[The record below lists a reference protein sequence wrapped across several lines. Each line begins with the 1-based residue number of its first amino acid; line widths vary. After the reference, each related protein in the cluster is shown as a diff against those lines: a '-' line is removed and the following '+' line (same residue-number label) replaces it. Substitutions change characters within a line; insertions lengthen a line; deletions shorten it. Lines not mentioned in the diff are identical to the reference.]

1 MFLSLAVC
9 SDSLF
14 KCHHHCALFCSCKAA
29 MLLWPNGWNLEDFLQ
44 TLQLHAPGWRV
55 EAQYAL
61 AILLT
66 AVTIAGIYRSLRR
79 TREPLAGSLQGP
91 DPSPSS
97 NAALDAA
104 LQAFKELVQSL
115 SDKVQS
121 KLAAMMGTLEDKLE
135 AITTLPPLVQQMAA
149 MEENVKK
156 LPAITKAVG
165 TIAKWDPET
174 NSTALAAVKQAVENS
189 FAATKD
195 TVMASLK
202 ELFAGHWKQMQERFT
217 AARETASEH
226 FQKLQASNAEGN
238 AVLKSHTQ
246 LLTAFRTK
254 IQELEDVITGYRK
267 HVDEL
272 GGYLQSNYR
281 MACRKLSTDWKG
293 SLSLCRSCERA
304 SRRGPH
310 TELRQYLLARARLV
324 FRSASTSCCPQQ
336 VHLVVSLLCTLLP
349 TPCTT

>member
-1 MFLSLAVC
+1 M
-9 SDSLF
+9 
-14 KCHHHCALFCSCKAA
+14 
-29 MLLWPNGWNLEDFLQ
+29 
-44 TLQLHAPGWRV
+44 
-55 EAQYAL
+55 EAQYVL

-66 AVTIAGIYRSLRR
+66 AVTITDIFRSCRR
-79 TREPLAGSLQGP
+79 DREPPAGSLQGP

-97 NAALDAA
+97 GQTAALDAA
-104 LQAFKELVQSL
+104 LQAFKKLVQSL

-121 KLAAMMGTLEDKLE
+121 KLADMMGTLEDKLE
-135 AITTLPPLVQQMAA
+135 AITTLPPLVQQTAA
-149 MEENVKK
+149 LEENVQK
-156 LPAITKAVG
+156 LPAIAKAVG

-174 NSTALAAVKQAVENS
+174 NSTALAAIKQAVENS

-238 AVLKSHTQ
+238 AVLTSHTQ

-254 IQELEDVITGYRK
+254 IQELEAVYRK

-272 GGYLQSNYR
+272 GGHLQSIEESVAELQDGMSKALDR
-281 MACRKLSTDWKG
+281 LEG
-293 SLSLCRSCERA
+293 L
-304 SRRGPH
+304 
-310 TELRQYLLARARLV
+310 TELVQILRESQPPRPPYRAPPVPSGKGEGGVPLRIDE
-324 FRSASTSCCPQQ
+324 
-336 VHLVVSLLCTLLP
+336 VSLLCTLLP
-349 TPCTT
+349 TPCAT